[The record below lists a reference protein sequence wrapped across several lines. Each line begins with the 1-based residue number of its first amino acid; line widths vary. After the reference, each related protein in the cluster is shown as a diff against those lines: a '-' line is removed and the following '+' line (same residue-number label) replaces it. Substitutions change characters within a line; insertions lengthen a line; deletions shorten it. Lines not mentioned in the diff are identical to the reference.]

1 MANNMKFEKKDIWD
15 MTRLALIL
23 LAITAVV
30 ALLLAAVNEVTRG
43 PIAEQKAK
51 ALSDGMREVLEAE
64 DYAQLAD
71 LEGYGFDPTVAEVYT
86 ATSGGNTVGYCIK
99 TTPSGYGGVI
109 EMVVGVD
116 TDGAVTGVKITA
128 MSETANVGTKTRD
141 AEWLAQYKGK
151 RAGVSVITRGEAGDN
166 EVVAVSGAT
175 ISSKAVTR
183 GVDAAIG
190 AAEILKGAA

>member
-23 LAITAVV
+23 LAISAVV
-30 ALLLAAVNEVTRG
+30 ALLLAAVNEVTKG

-64 DYAQLAD
+64 SYVQLTD

-86 ATSGGNTVGYCIK
+86 AKTGDDTVGYCIK

-109 EMVVGVD
+109 EMVVGVN

-128 MSETANVGTKTRD
+128 MSETANVGTKTKD
-141 AEWLAQYKGK
+141 AEWLSQFKGK
-151 RAGVSVITRGEAGDN
+151 RSGVSVITRGEAGDN
-166 EVVAVSGAT
+166 EVAAVSGAT
-175 ISSKAVTR
+175 VSSKAVTR
-183 GVDAAIG
+183 GVDAALT
-190 AAEILKGAA
+190 AAELLKGAA